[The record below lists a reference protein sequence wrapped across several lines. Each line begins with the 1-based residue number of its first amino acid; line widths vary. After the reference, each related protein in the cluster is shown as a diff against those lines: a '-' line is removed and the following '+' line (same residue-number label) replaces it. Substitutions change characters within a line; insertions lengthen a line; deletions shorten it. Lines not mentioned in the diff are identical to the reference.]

1 VQPIFDGGRIRGNV
15 ERAKAAYL
23 ENLSNYR
30 QQILVAFQ
38 EVDSTLGGLRV
49 LSEQADAQ
57 SRAVVSADKAAG
69 LATARYKAGLV
80 IILEVIDAQRTLLQA
95 QRQNLQILNQQLAT
109 SVALV
114 KALGGG
120 WEGRPMPG
128 ATQQQAA
135 AARPQS

>member
-1 VQPIFDGGRIRGNV
+1 
-15 ERAKAAYL
+15 
-23 ENLSNYR
+23 
-30 QQILVAFQ
+30 
-38 EVDSTLGGLRV
+38 VDSTLGGLRV